1 MFNFFKKKN
10 EDVVKLAPLNCND
23 DEIVSIVDGKLIN
36 ITTVPDATFAGKI
49 MGDGV
54 AFVCD
59 GDSVT
64 FCSPAN
70 GKLEALFPTGH
81 AYGIKMNNGVVIL
94 VHIGI
99 NTVEENG
106 KGFEILGK
114 SQGDVVKAGEP
125 IVKVDMKTLREK
137 YDMSTMLI
145 VTDTA
150 DHKLKMSEPKEVKRG
165 DEVIV
170 IE

>member
-1 MFNFFKKKN
+1 MFDFLKKKN
-10 EDVVKLAPLNCND
+10 KDSVELAPLNCND
-23 DEIVSIVDGKLIN
+23 NAIVAIVDGELID
-36 ITTVPDATFAGKI
+36 ITTVSDATFADKI

-54 AFVCD
+54 AFVCN

-70 GKLEALFPTGH
+70 GTLEALFPTGH
-81 AYGIKMNNGVVIL
+81 AYGIKMNNGIVIL

-106 KGFEILGK
+106 KGFEILGR
-114 SQGDVVKAGEP
+114 SQGDAVKAGDP
-125 IVKVDMKTLREK
+125 IVKVDIKTLRKK

-150 DHKLKMSEPKEVKRG
+150 DHELKMSEPKEVKRG
-165 DEVIV
+165 DKI
-170 IE
+170 IEIA